1 MFLDIYIKSIHSL
14 SEAQRTQDGW
24 HEVAL
29 SQVKKLASSL
39 ARHTGQVE
47 KEVTG
52 QVAISSPAAL
62 SSFKREQPPSPQQG
76 SQSDVTGAV

>member
-1 MFLDIYIKSIHSL
+1 MQNIIPEGFYFANIFSGGRD
-14 SEAQRTQDGW
+14 
-24 HEVAL
+24 
-29 SQVKKLASSL
+29 KKLASSL

>member
-1 MFLDIYIKSIHSL
+1 MFLDIQGGIHSL
-14 SEAQRTQDGW
+14 SEAQRTQNGW